1 MRIRRAAVTIA
12 PLALSASALL
22 LLGGCSGNSI
32 TGLRLSP
39 TPELTELA
47 RTPDDVSNSFA
58 IMSNMNWRMF
68 REDIGRTLY
77 TDRPSHLSRAPI
89 PR

>member
-1 MRIRRAAVTIA
+1 MRSRRLAFMA
-12 PLALSASALL
+12 PLALGSSILL
-22 LLGGCSGNSI
+22 FVGGCSDSSI

-39 TPELTELA
+39 TPELAELA
-47 RTPDDVSNSFA
+47 RTPDDVDNNFA

-68 REDIGRTLY
+68 REDIGRSMY